1 MQLILLSGLSGSGKS
16 VALNALEDAGYFAV
30 DNLPVTLISALVES
44 VQSSSE
50 KVAISID
57 ARTGETIS
65 ALAST
70 VDEMKAKGV
79 TSHVIFLEANDE
91 ALARRFAETRRPH
104 PLAERITTGVADC
117 IAEER
122 RLLAEIAVLGHRIDT
137 SGVSPNALRGWIK
150 DWLHID
156 RTRLTLAFQSF
167 GFKHRIPMDAD
178 FVFDARFLPNPFYD
192 PKLRALSGKD
202 EPVKKFME
210 ANLNVTHFIDDIASF
225 ISRWLPS
232 FAGDNRAALTIAIG
246 CTGGQHRSVYIVEEL
261 ALRFGRNQQV
271 LVRHRDYAEGLIEL
285 QMRRPQRAPT
295 QPEPP
300 HE

>member
-16 VALNALEDAGYFAV
+16 VALHALEDAGYFAV
-30 DNLPVTLISALVES
+30 DNLPATLISALLES
-44 VQSSSE
+44 VRGTSE
-50 KVAISID
+50 KIAISID

-65 ALAST
+65 ALAAI
-70 VDEMKAKGV
+70 VLDMNEKGV
-79 TSHVIFLEANDE
+79 TCHVIFLEANDE

-122 RLLAEIAVLGHRIDT
+122 RLLADVAELGHRIDT
-137 SGVSPNALRGWIK
+137 SGVNPNVLRGWIK

-167 GFKHRIPMDAD
+167 GFKRGIPMDAD

-202 EPVKKFME
+202 EPIKRFME
-210 ANLNVTHFIDDIASF
+210 ADLNVAHFIDDIASF
-225 ISRWLPS
+225 LLRWLPS
-232 FAGDNRAALTIAIG
+232 FARDNRAALTIAIG

-261 ALRFGRNQQV
+261 AMRYGSDQQV
-271 LVRHRDYAEGLIEL
+271 LVRHRDFAERLA
-285 QMRRPQRAPT
+285 Q
-295 QPEPP
+295 PP
-300 HE
+300 H